1 MVVFESERQ
10 FETRRLKLVRCNH
23 VAVSLVH
30 WAWKEGVRE
39 NVQEGMRIN
48 SGLAAKSKGFGQTF
62 DHSRDDE
69 IPSQLDR
76 VGSVSFLARHEGL
89 LPNRVEEWL
98 ASFDRFRRATGNNEQ
113 LPGVGDIRSPEDCR
127 SNIVLLSFPVCFG
140 QTARQAHAD
149 GAHGNMNGAGG

>member
-39 NVQEGMRIN
+39 NAQEGMRIN

-76 VGSVSFLARHEGL
+76 VGGVSFFAGLECL
-89 LPNRVEEWL
+89 LPNRVEKWL
-98 ASFDRFRRATGNNEQ
+98 AALDWFGRATGNNPQ
-113 LPGVGDIRSPEDCR
+113 LPGGGDIRPAEDCR
-127 SNIVLLSFPVCFG
+127 SNIVLFSFP
-140 QTARQAHAD
+140 
-149 GAHGNMNGAGG
+149 